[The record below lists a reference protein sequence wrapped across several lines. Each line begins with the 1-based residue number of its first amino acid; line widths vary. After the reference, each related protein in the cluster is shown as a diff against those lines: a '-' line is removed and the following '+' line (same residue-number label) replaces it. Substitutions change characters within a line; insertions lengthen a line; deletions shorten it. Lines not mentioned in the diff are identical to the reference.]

1 MTAITNTSS
10 DPKMES
16 VFTPSSSVQEAKSR
30 FASALSSGV
39 DTLVS
44 LGHGRDRARKQVLSE
59 IAGGCSADE
68 EEVRRIVSILFLLLV
83 STANGLPVCLNS
95 TASNQKTNHL
105 MPLSNQVF
113 KLMASQGVSM
123 DDATKASTV
132 STAFRK
138 ALSSGTSD
146 IQAIDELTS
155 RLSLSKVAHH
165 EPLRCTEAASSND
178 LINNTMDVVHS
189 PAASASLTTRPSA
202 QSLLTGGSGKAR
214 SPKPSGDKMH
224 KGKKRVLVEKVK
236 PNIEGAMA
244 ASKAEDEVNAKISK
258 EEKSKDS
265 GRKAG
270 APAERRGKR
279 AASLRGVDEGG
290 QPAKRVRSTSTV

>member
-68 EEVRRIVSILFLLLV
+68 EE
-83 STANGLPVCLNS
+83 
-95 TASNQKTNHL
+95 
-105 MPLSNQVF
+105 VF

-214 SPKPSGDKMH
+214 SPKSSGDKMH

-236 PNIEGAMA
+236 PNIEGAKA

-258 EEKSKDS
+258 DEKSKDS

-270 APAERRGKR
+270 VPAERRGKR

-290 QPAKRVRSTSTV
+290 QPAKRVREL